1 MMGKGSTGSGLTL
14 AKNSTIV
21 GFALFAMF
29 FGAGN
34 LIFPPTLGQESGDLW
49 MWGFIGFVMVDAV
62 LSCLG
67 VFVVNSVG
75 GPRHAFDHA
84 LGKVGSAILNTA
96 AMLCLCVIFAMP
108 RTAATTF
115 ELSVAP
121 YIGEGANS
129 YLAAFSVVFFVVV
142 YLLACRKSRVVDIIG
157 KFFTPTLMVGVVVLI
172 VVGIVHPLGP
182 IELPH
187 IGNVFE
193 EGVRAGYQTMDVLG
207 VAAFSIIILD
217 SAIVKRY
224 PEGRERLTLLAR
236 ASIGAV
242 LMLGIVYGGL
252 TYLGATSSALGS
264 SMSQVDLLVAIV
276 QALLGEPGLILL
288 SAVVMLACA
297 TTAVALVSSAA
308 DFFSEMLGGKIS
320 YNTLLIAD
328 CIIGAIICDVGL
340 DNIIQFADPVLG
352 VIYPPFIVVVI
363 MLLFHRHIRS
373 RAIYQGAALGAFL
386 GGLALELYS
395 DGIFEVIPLDW
406 LPLYPVGFGWVLL
419 AVAGALFGWI
429 AVLIRQRRIEHRNA
443 NEDSER
449 TGDCMSKKVAVML
462 GEGFEPI
469 EAIAP
474 VDCMRRAGIEVELVS
489 VMPSVQVKS
498 AQGIVVEA
506 EALDEN
512 MDLSTFDA
520 IVIPGGGLGVDNLKK
535 SDKLSKALVESMAVG
550 RHVAAICAGPTV
562 LNELGLLEGR
572 KVTCYP
578 GCEEGFPQGV
588 YLPGQSVV
596 VDENLITASGPGQ
609 ALEFGIAIVRALC
622 GDDVADQVA
631 SSMLVR

>member
-1 MMGKGSTGSGLTL
+1 MGNGNTGTSLGL
-14 AKNSTIV
+14 AKDSTIV

-34 LIFPPTLGQESGDLW
+34 LIFPPTLGQLSGDLW
-49 MWGFIGFVMVDAV
+49 VWGFVGFLMVDAV

-129 YLAAFSVVFFVVV
+129 YLVVFSIVFFVVV

-157 KFFTPTLMVGVVVLI
+157 KFFTPTLMIGIIVLI
-172 VVGIVHPLGP
+172 VVGIFHPLGP
-182 IELPH
+182 IEPPR
-187 IGNVFE
+187 ISNVFE
-193 EGVRAGYQTMDVLG
+193 EGVRSGYQTMDVLG

-217 SAIVKRY
+217 SAIVKQY
-224 PEGRERLTLLAR
+224 PEGRKRLTLLAR

-242 LMLGIVYGGL
+242 LMLAIVYGGL
-252 TYLGATSSALGS
+252 TYLGATSLVLGS
-264 SMSQVDLLVAIV
+264 SMSQVDLLVMIV
-276 QALLGEPGLILL
+276 YSLLGEPGLILL
-288 SAVVMLACA
+288 SAVVLLACV
-297 TTAVALVSSAA
+297 TTAIALVSSAA
-308 DFFSEMLGGKIS
+308 DFFSGMSRGRVS
-320 YNTLLIAD
+320 YNVVLVAD
-328 CIIGAIICDVGL
+328 CVIGALICDIGL

-352 VIYPPFIVVVI
+352 VIYPPFIVVVV
-363 MLLFHRHIRS
+363 LLMFHRRIPS
-373 RAIYQGAALGAFL
+373 RAVYQGAAIGAFV

-395 DGIFEVIPLDW
+395 DGVMTIVPLDW
-406 LPLYPVGFGWVLL
+406 LPLYPVGFGWAL
-419 AVAGALFGWI
+419 AAIAGGAIGWI
-429 AVLIRQRRIEHRNA
+429 VVHIRQRRIGHRM
-443 NEDSER
+443 EDETEER
-449 TGDCMSKKVAVML
+449 TGDRVAKKVAVML

-512 MDLSTFDA
+512 MDLSAFDM
-520 IVIPGGGLGVDNLKK
+520 IVIPGGGLGVENLKK
-535 SDKLSKALVESMAVG
+535 SDKLSKALRVSMEG
-550 RHVAAICAGPTV
+550 NTFVAAICAGPTV
-562 LNELGLLEGR
+562 LNELGLLEGKR
-572 KVTCYP
+572 VTCYP
-578 GCEEGFPQGV
+578 GCEEGFPQGA
-588 YLPGQSVV
+588 YLSGQSVV
-596 VDENLITASGPGQ
+596 VDGNLITASGPGQ

-631 SSMLVR
+631 SSMLIR